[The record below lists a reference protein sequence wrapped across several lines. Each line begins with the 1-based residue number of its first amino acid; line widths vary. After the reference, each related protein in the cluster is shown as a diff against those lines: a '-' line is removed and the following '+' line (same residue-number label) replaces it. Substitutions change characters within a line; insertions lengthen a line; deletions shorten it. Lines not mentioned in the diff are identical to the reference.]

1 MSSSI
6 SGLHYEEN
14 QVGGTF
20 KSSKIEYVWEFILN
34 GSSPNKIQLIYS
46 KWTDDKKLIK
56 NGIEVYNK
64 KNDDSYLK
72 NFEIDGHIFS
82 VIQLGDKF
90 ELRVDNQSFT
100 HLYNLE
106 KNKNFFTGDI
116 DPTSKT
122 QIADNKTGD
131 IISEKNENNFY
142 IFKSKENDGKEKQ
155 TLFNFKIKI
164 DENKANSG
172 LKKFKFGPG
181 IKPSNNKFNK
191 NINNNQNNTN
201 KDLLGFGDILQV
213 NDTNNSSSNN
223 NNNINNNDIFGLGID
238 NNDGNKNNQN
248 NNNDIFNFGNN
259 NNEINNNNFL
269 NFDSIE
275 NNNLNENINNKTT
288 NEQLADIFNALS
300 QNNQS
305 KDNNSNDKN
314 TEQDKENIQNVQN
327 DIPIENKQEIN
338 TNSNNNIFSFES
350 LINELSSEKKIL
362 NFENNFLNEM
372 NINFIINI
380 DNDSKNKYKIIEQKY
395 KNRIYKNINI
405 SKISL
410 IENKDDFIKLCDLI
424 RIEIINKG
432 SSIYVNIDNYDDN
445 NNDWIYVVIIFM
457 TYLIQVNYLE
467 IANYLRQKI
476 NFIKNISQIVNNC
489 LNDDDFDAIFNN

>member
-213 NDTNNSSSNN
+213 NDANNSSSN

-238 NNDGNKNNQN
+238 NNDGNKNNQS

-259 NNEINNNNFL
+259 NNEVNNNNFL

-305 KDNNSNDKN
+305 KDNNTNDKNIN

-327 DIPIENKQEIN
+327 DVPIENKQEIN
-338 TNSNNNIFSFES
+338 INLNNNIFSFDS
-350 LINELSSEKKIL
+350 PQSKNNQI
-362 NFENNFLNEM
+362 ENNE
-372 NINFIINI
+372 
-380 DNDSKNKYKIIEQKY
+380 NK
-395 KNRIYKNINI
+395 
-405 SKISL
+405 
-410 IENKDDFIKLCDLI
+410 ENKDNLELPKPEHKNEN
-424 RIEIINKG
+424 IEINFDKLDIINNQNNQISNNDVG
-432 SSIYVNIDNYDDN
+432 FSYDFVKQEN
-445 NNDWIYVVIIFM
+445 NNSINIE
-457 TYLIQVNYLE
+457 E
-467 IANYLRQKI
+467 IKPSSSGFDYEAFNNAKNTQPKTNNDKLD
-476 NFIKNISQIVNNC
+476 NALKNI
-489 LNDDDFDAIFNN
+489 F